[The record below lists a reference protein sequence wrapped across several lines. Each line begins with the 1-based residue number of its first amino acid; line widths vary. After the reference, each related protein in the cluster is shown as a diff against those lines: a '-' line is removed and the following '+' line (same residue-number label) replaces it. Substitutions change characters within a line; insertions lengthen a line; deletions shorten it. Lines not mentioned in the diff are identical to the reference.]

1 MRNAVIKGIVGA
13 VNNIGLRKKLYT
25 SLLVFI
31 FIPLLVFGYYLY
43 DKFSARLIDQFEYTA
58 GQAFEQTAGYLEY
71 KIFNVNSIANIVMM
85 ESKIQE
91 LFKYTPSDKYNESI
105 IQDEYYRDNLN
116 FLYSLERSKDIY
128 RIGLYVPSELVFA
141 NERDHFFNWSSL
153 AESGIVERMEEN
165 GGKLIWLP
173 SGILDPG
180 HGGQTNLISALCRIR
195 NLGNY
200 HQTLGACRIDLLESD
215 VHDIIARAR
224 ATPSSLV
231 ALVNEN
237 GQTITSVGD
246 PQLLAAGLEQQ
257 EISDIL
263 QEPGEAQV
271 SAKIK
276 IENRHGVLLYKDV
289 KGTDWKLLSFIP
301 DEDMLRTTESVKK
314 ETAVF
319 VLVLCVLAYGFAIF
333 ISSTITSRIKK
344 LVVQLK
350 QTERGDFKQPV
361 VFRGGHDEIGQLGMK
376 FNHMLGKISDLIEEK
391 YNLGKSVK
399 GAELKALQAQINPHF
414 LYNTLECIRWMT
426 KENKS
431 EEINRLLY
439 LLAKFYRLSLSKG
452 EEVISLRDELE
463 HIKAYVEIQ
472 NIRFDDSIQLEI
484 DVPEELLELN
494 LIKLV
499 LQPIVEN
506 SILHGILE
514 KENGTGRIQ
523 VKAECQ
529 GEELELSVTDDGP
542 GIEEEVLKNIL
553 NSDKRSRNSG
563 YGIKNVNERIKL
575 YYGSEYGLEYR
586 SVYGEGTTVRIRLPA
601 HGAVL

>member
-1 MRNAVIKGIVGA
+1 MFKGIVGA

-43 DKFSARLIDQFEYTA
+43 DKFSAKLIDQFEYTA

-71 KIFNVNSIANIVMM
+71 KIFNVSSIANIAMM
-85 ESKIQE
+85 DNKIQE
-91 LFKYTPSDKYNESI
+91 LFKYTPSDRYNESI

-128 RIGLYVPSELVFA
+128 RIGLYVPSELIFA
-141 NERDHFFNWSSL
+141 NEREHFFNWSSL
-153 AESGIVERMEEN
+153 AESGISERMEEN
-165 GGKLIWLP
+165 RGKLIWLP
-173 SGILDPG
+173 SGVLDPG
-180 HGGQTNLISALCRIR
+180 HGGQTKLISALCRIR

-246 PQLLAAGLEQQ
+246 PRLLEAGLRQQ

-263 QEPGEAQV
+263 KEPEEAQA

-276 IENRHGVLLYKDV
+276 IDNRHGVLLYKDV

-301 DEDMLRTTESVKK
+301 DEEMLRTTESVKK

-319 VLVLCVLAYGFAIF
+319 VLILCVLAYGFAIF

-361 VFRGGHDEIGQLGMK
+361 FRGGHDEIGQLGMK
-376 FNHMLGKISDLIEEK
+376 FNHMLGRISDLIEEK

-452 EEVISLRDELE
+452 EEVISLKDEIE

-472 NIRFDDSIQLEI
+472 NIRFDDAIHLEI
-484 DVPEELLELN
+484 DVPEELLEFA

-514 KENGTGRIQ
+514 KTDGTGRIQ
-523 VKAECQ
+523 VKAEIL
-529 GEELELSVTDDGP
+529 GEELVLTVADDGA
-542 GIEEEVLKNIL
+542 GIEEKVLENIL
-553 NSDKRSRNSG
+553 NSDRRSRNSG

-586 SVYGEGTTVRIRLPA
+586 SIYGEGTSVRIRIPA
-601 HGAVL
+601 IGRLNEA